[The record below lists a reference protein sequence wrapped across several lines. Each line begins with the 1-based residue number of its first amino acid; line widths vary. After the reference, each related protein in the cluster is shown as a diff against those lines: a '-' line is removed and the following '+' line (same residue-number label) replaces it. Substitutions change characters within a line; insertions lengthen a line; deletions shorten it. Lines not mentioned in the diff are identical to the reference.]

1 MAVRCS
7 GIKVIFANGTVG
19 YVKDGVLQFTL
30 RRMQALVVAPRF
42 WGVIIAVSIVLGVA
56 GPFGTYEYLALA
68 PRLAYWF
75 AMALATFLA
84 GYLSIGLLFQL
95 LLGDVGN
102 RPVRI
107 ALAGV
112 TAGLPVTAIVVLL
125 NKAIFDDATATGDIL
140 TLYVNCS
147 LIAAAITALFGLVDS
162 GQPAAETASGPSRP
176 SPVDPLRDETLSAAV
191 PARARPKLLDR
202 LPPHLRG
209 DIIYLSM
216 QDHYVDVHT
225 EKGNTLV
232 LMRLADAIA
241 EMEGVP
247 GLQIHRS
254 HWVALGA
261 VAGSLRRDGRLF
273 LRMTDDKLLP
283 VSRSSLDAVR
293 AAGLA

>member
-1 MAVRCS
+1 MQ
-7 GIKVIFANGTVG
+7 
-19 YVKDGVLQFTL
+19 VLT
-30 RRMQALVVAPRF
+30 VAPRF
-42 WGVIIAVSIVLGVA
+42 WGVIVAVSIVLGVA
-56 GPFGTYEYLALA
+56 GPFDTYEHLALA

-75 AMALATFLA
+75 ATALATFLA
-84 GYLSIGLLFQL
+84 GYLSIGLLFHF

-107 ALAGV
+107 ALAGL

-125 NKAIFDDATATGDIL
+125 NKAIFHEPTTATGDIL

-147 LIAAAITALFGLVDS
+147 LIAGAVTVLFGLIDN
-162 GQPAAETASGPSRP
+162 GQPAASTASAPAISSPTVPLSEEP
-176 SPVDPLRDETLSAAV
+176 SPGSAVA
-191 PARARPKLLDR
+191 AKARPKLLDR

-209 DIIYLSM
+209 DVTYLSM

-225 EKGNTLV
+225 EKGSTLV

-241 EMEGVP
+241 ELEGVP

-254 HWVALGA
+254 HWVALDA
-261 VAGSLRRDGRLF
+261 VAGSLSRDGRLF
-273 LRMTDDKLLP
+273 LRMSDETLLP
-283 VSRSSLDAVR
+283 VSRSWLEAVR

>member
-1 MAVRCS
+1 M
-7 GIKVIFANGTVG
+7 
-19 YVKDGVLQFTL
+19 KDGVLQFTL
-30 RRMQALVVAPRF
+30 RRMQALIVAPRF
-42 WGVIIAVSIVLGVA
+42 WGVIVAVSVVLGVA
-56 GPFGTYEYLALA
+56 GPFDTYEHLALA

-75 AMALATFLA
+75 AVALATFLA
-84 GYLSIGLLFQL
+84 SYLSIGLLFNL

-125 NKAIFDDATATGDIL
+125 NKAIFDEPTTATGDIL

-147 LIAAAITALFGLVDS
+147 LIAAAVTVLFGLVDS
-162 GQPAAETASGPSRP
+162 RQAAAETGAP
-176 SPVDPLRDETLSAAV
+176 PVSSTTDPQQDETSTTQPVL
-191 PARARPKLLDR
+191 ARARPKLLDR
-202 LPPHLRG
+202 LPQHLRG
-209 DIIYLSM
+209 DITYLSM

-225 EKGNTLV
+225 EKGSTLV

-241 EMEGVP
+241 EVEGVP

-273 LRMTDDKLLP
+273 LRMTDDTLLP
-283 VSRSSLDAVR
+283 VSRSWLEAVR

>member
-1 MAVRCS
+1 M
-7 GIKVIFANGTVG
+7 KE
-19 YVKDGVLQFTL
+19 GVLQFTL

-42 WGVIIAVSIVLGVA
+42 WGVIVAVSIVLGVA
-56 GPFGTYEYLALA
+56 GPFGTYEHLALA
-68 PRLAYWF
+68 PRLAYWL

-84 GYLSIGLLFQL
+84 GYLSIGLLFQF

-102 RPVRI
+102 RPVRT
-107 ALAGV
+107 ALAGL

-125 NKAIFDDATATGDIL
+125 NKAIFNDATATGEIL

-147 LIAAAITALFGLVDS
+147 LIATAITALFGLIDS
-162 GQPAAETASGPSRP
+162 GQPAAEVASPPQSLLP
-176 SPVDPLRDETLSAAV
+176 ADAEEAASTPRA
-191 PARARPKLLDR
+191 PAKPRPKLSDR
-202 LPPHLRG
+202 LPPNLRDG
-209 DIIYLSM
+209 VTYLSM
-216 QDHYVDVHT
+216 QDHYVEVHT

-232 LMRLADAIA
+232 LMRLADAIM

-254 HWVALGA
+254 HWVALDA
-261 VAGSLRRDGRLF
+261 VAGCLRKDGRLF

-293 AAGLA
+293 AAGLV